1 MAGERRSQ
9 KEKSAETSGRL
20 MAATVD
26 LLHDRGFW
34 RLSTTD
40 IAAQAGLSRGAL
52 THHFSSREDIIVRS
66 IQHMLDEVTEGL
78 HGFAQQL
85 ETQGGSSDL
94 IVDYLWTMMSDRLF
108 YVTLEYLSEARHNP
122 AFKAQLIPV
131 VRAFHSGLD
140 AVWSVLARQSGIEP
154 KQASVILNATMC
166 LFRGMI
172 AQTIL
177 RDDPAYYAELRAF
190 WKAQV
195 RLAFT
200 ALQQERASAAPLPE
214 KTLPQE

>member
-1 MAGERRSQ
+1 
-9 KEKSAETSGRL
+9 

-34 RLSTTD
+34 RLSTAE

-52 THHFSSREDIIVRS
+52 THHFSGREDIIVKS
-66 IQHMLDEVTEGL
+66 IQHMLDEVTGEL
-78 HGFAQQL
+78 HQFAQEL
-85 ETQGGSSDL
+85 EKQGGSSDV
-94 IVDYLWTMMSDRLF
+94 IVDYLWNMMSDRLF
-108 YVTLEYLSEARHNP
+108 YVTMEYLPEARHNT
-122 AFKAQLIPV
+122 AFKTELIPV

-154 KQASVILNATMC
+154 KQASVVLNATMC

-190 WKAQV
+190 WKTQV
-195 RLAFT
+195 RHAFT
-200 ALQQERASAAPLPE
+200 TLQQDRAHAGLSPSLFE
-214 KTLPQE
+214 E